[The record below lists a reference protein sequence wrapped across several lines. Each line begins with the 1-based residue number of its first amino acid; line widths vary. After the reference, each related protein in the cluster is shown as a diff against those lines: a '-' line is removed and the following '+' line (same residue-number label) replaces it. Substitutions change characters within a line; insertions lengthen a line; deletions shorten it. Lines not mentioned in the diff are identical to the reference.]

1 VIESTLNEAEPN
13 NGPLLSH
20 GRRMCHNY
28 GSHIHSLVHFFTHTC
43 LTSSSFN
50 KDDKIVHAIKSIV
63 HEIVMVLPARL

>member
-1 VIESTLNEAEPN
+1 MRLNQIM
-13 NGPLLSH
+13 GLSSVT
-20 GRRMCHNY
+20 GGGCAIIMV
-28 GSHIHSLVHFFTHTC
+28 HIFIHQFLFFTHTC